1 MPTTIG
7 IEYACSHLH
16 TYHLSKASNTGL
28 FRSSLTYILL
38 RIKKERIDGTIRL
51 RHQSC
56 DDCLMQQ
63 DLELVE
69 FRIRS
74 LERELEQE
82 TESVG
87 AMGRNNKQAIAA
99 AEGDFDISLALVV
112 HRRPRRLAGGERARR
127 FQRLH
132 R

>member
-1 MPTTIG
+1 
-7 IEYACSHLH
+7 
-16 TYHLSKASNTGL
+16 
-28 FRSSLTYILL
+28 
-38 RIKKERIDGTIRL
+38 
-51 RHQSC
+51 
-56 DDCLMQQ
+56 MQQ

-112 HRRPRRLAGGERARR
+112 HRRPRRLVGGERVRR